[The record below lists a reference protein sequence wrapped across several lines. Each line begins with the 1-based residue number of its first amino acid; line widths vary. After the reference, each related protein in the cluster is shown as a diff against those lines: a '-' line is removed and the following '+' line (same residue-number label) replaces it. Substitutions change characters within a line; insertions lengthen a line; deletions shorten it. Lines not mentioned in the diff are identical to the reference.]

1 MKLSELAFIARGKL
15 VGKDEEIAGFKSDS
29 RECLSGDLFFAL
41 KGEKSDG
48 HYFLKDVY
56 SKGSF
61 AVVDREIDFSPYV
74 IVDDVRK
81 RMLSLALS
89 KIEKSVK
96 IAITG
101 SNGKTTTKEILSAL
115 LSDHGKVLKTEGNMN
130 TDVGISLSILNG
142 ISDPDFSV
150 IEMGAQKPGDI
161 ENLASIFKP
170 DLSVITLVGSAHSAF
185 IDVPKEKSS
194 IANYTKNTVIYDG
207 DVRLNLRDKGL
218 IYTEFVKLKGYKDLK
233 TLVELDGKIFFMN
246 EIWGSGQIKD
256 LNMALSVLE
265 YLGIN
270 FNSFDIEKIQMPS
283 GRMNFERIGKYFLV
297 DDTYNASPESFLNA
311 VTTCAKF
318 GNTIWILAPM
328 KELNMDGVKEQLM
341 NFFLRLKPKM
351 VFTVENDDFYPF
363 GIPYDLDKFLNILN
377 SNDVILVK
385 GSRFY
390 KMERIVK
397 EIKEELKKL

>member
-130 TDVGISLSILNG
+130 TDVG
-142 ISDPDFSV
+142 
-150 IEMGAQKPGDI
+150 AQKPGDI

-185 IDVPKEKSS
+185 VDVPKEKSS
-194 IANYTKNTVIYDG
+194 IANHTKNTVIYDG

-233 TLVELDGKIFFMN
+233 TLVELDGKVFFMN

-270 FNSFDIEKIQMPS
+270 FNSVDIEKIQMPS

-341 NFFLRLKPKM
+341 DFFLRLKPKM

>member
-1 MKLSELAFIARGKL
+1 MKLPELAFIARGKL
-15 VGKDEEIAGFKSDS
+15 VGKDEEIVGFKSDS
-29 RECLSGDLFFAL
+29 RECLPGDLFFAL

-194 IANYTKNTVIYDG
+194 IANHTKNTVIYDG
-207 DVRLNLRDKGL
+207 DVRLNLQDKGL
-218 IYTEFVKLKGYKDLK
+218 IYTEFVKLRGYKDLK
-233 TLVELDGKIFFMN
+233 TLVELDGKTFFMN
-246 EIWGSGQIKD
+246 EIWGLGQIKD

-265 YLGIN
+265 YLGIS
-270 FNSFDIEKIQMPS
+270 FNPIDIEKIQMPS
-283 GRMNFERIGKYFLV
+283 GRMNFERIGKHFLV
-297 DDTYNASPESFLNA
+297 DDTYNASPESFMNA
-311 VTTCAKF
+311 ATTCAKF
-318 GNTIWILAPM
+318 GSAIWILAPM
-328 KELNMDGVKEQLM
+328 KELNMDGVKERLM

-363 GIPYDLDKFLNILN
+363 GIPYDLDKFLNVLN

-390 KMERIVK
+390 KMERIIK